1 MCITEHLNDG
11 VHSLLFSCSR
21 WPHNAEEEPS
31 SEGEDDDTEEGR
43 VVVFYPTPRSS
54 NYPLQS
60 PSLTEGLSL
69 FFFFFFYLSYY
80 CSLFCVGVSRRELD
94 LTQSEHLS
102 HTHTHTHTLSL
113 SLSLLLSHSL
123 TLSFFL
129 TLSFSHTLTLS
140 HPLTLSLSH
149 FITLSVLQSSN
160 SCAAVYQRLYL
171 YIQVCVSS

>member
-69 FFFFFFYLSYY
+69 FFFFFLPFI
-80 CSLFCVGVSRRELD
+80 
-94 LTQSEHLS
+94 
-102 HTHTHTHTLSL
+102 
-113 SLSLLLSHSL
+113 LLLS
-123 TLSFFL
+123 FL
-129 TLSFSHTLTLS
+129 RRG
-140 HPLTLSLSH
+140 
-149 FITLSVLQSSN
+149 QQKR
-160 SCAAVYQRLYL
+160 ARLD
-171 YIQVCVSS
+171 SE